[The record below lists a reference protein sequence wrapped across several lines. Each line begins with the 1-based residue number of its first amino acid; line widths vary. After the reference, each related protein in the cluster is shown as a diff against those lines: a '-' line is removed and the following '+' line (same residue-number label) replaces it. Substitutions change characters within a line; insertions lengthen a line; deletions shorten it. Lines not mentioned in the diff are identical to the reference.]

1 MPKLDDDID
10 ALFKLPLTEFVSA
23 RKALAARLKQ
33 NGFVSE
39 AEGVKAL
46 AKPSISAW
54 TVNQLYWRHR
64 EPFNELIA
72 TGQRFRKAQVT
83 GKMVNMREALDARR
97 DALARLSDLATEA
110 LRDAGHN
117 PSLDTLRTISTTLEA
132 LSVATSLSATS
143 LSATSLSATS
153 LSDGPTLGRL
163 TADIDPPGF
172 DSLGSFAPSAGITK
186 RAAEPVHISPSKKS
200 VTASSKAQ
208 VAATLAS
215 RQKERQARIKAA
227 KASLQQAR
235 KSLTAARAAARSLE
249 GAQKKAGATVKE
261 AAKQKR
267 EAEERFK
274 RASAA
279 SADAAMRAQGIAVEL
294 TKATKTLDDAK
305 RTVEGA
311 TKELENSFR
320 ESA

>member
-10 ALFKLPLTEFVSA
+10 ALFKLPLTEFVGA

-46 AKPSISAW
+46 AKPSISIW
-54 TVNQLYWRHR
+54 TVNQLYWRQR
-64 EPFNELIA
+64 EAFDELIA
-72 TGQRFRKAQVT
+72 TGQRFHKAQAA

-97 DALARLSDLATEA
+97 EALSRLSDLATEA

-117 PSLDTLRTISTTLEA
+117 PSLDTLRRISTTLEA
-132 LSVATSLSATS
+132 LSVATSLS
-143 LSATSLSATS
+143 
-153 LSDGPTLGRL
+153 DRPTPGRL
-163 TADIDPPGF
+163 THDIDPPGF
-172 DSLGSFAPSAGITK
+172 DSLGSFAPSAGVTK
-186 RAAEPVHISPSKKS
+186 RAAEPLHVSPSKKA

-208 VAATLAS
+208 EAAAEPS
-215 RQKERQARIKAA
+215 RREGRQARINAA
-227 KASLQQAR
+227 KASLQDAR
-235 KSLTAARAAARSLE
+235 KSLTAARAAVKSLE
-249 GAQKKAGATVKE
+249 DAQKKAEATVKE

-274 RASAA
+274 KASAA
-279 SADAAMRAQGIAVEL
+279 AADAALRAQSIVVEL

-305 RTVEGA
+305 RTVESA

>member
-10 ALFKLPLTEFVSA
+10 ALFKLPLTEFVGA

-33 NGFVSE
+33 NGFASE

-64 EPFNELIA
+64 EAFDELIA

-97 DALARLSDLATEA
+97 EALSHLSDLATEA

-117 PSLDTLRTISTTLEA
+117 PSLDTLRRITTTLEA
-132 LSVATSLSATS
+132 LSAYTSV
-143 LSATSLSATS
+143 
-153 LSDGPTLGRL
+153 SDGPTLGRL
-163 TADIDPPGF
+163 TEDIDPPGF
-172 DSLGSFAPSAGITK
+172 DSLGSFAPSAGMTT
-186 RAAEPVHISPSKKS
+186 RAAEPLPVSPSKKAI
-200 VTASSKAQ
+200 TASSKAQ
-208 VAATLAS
+208 EAAS
-215 RQKERQARIKAA
+215 RREERQARIDGA

-235 KSLTAARAAARSLE
+235 KSLTAARAAVKSLE
-249 GAQKKAGATVKE
+249 GAQKKAEATAKE
-261 AAKQKR
+261 AAQTRR

-274 RASAA
+274 KASAA
-279 SADAAMRAQGIAVEL
+279 SADASLRAQSIAVEL
-294 TKATKTLDDAK
+294 TKATETLDDAK
-305 RTVEGA
+305 RTVESA

>member
-1 MPKLDDDID
+1 MTKLDDDID
-10 ALFKLPLTEFVSA
+10 DLFELPLTEFVGA
-23 RKALAARLKQ
+23 RKALAGRLKQ
-33 NGFVSE
+33 KGFVSE

-64 EPFNELIA
+64 EAFDELIA

-97 DALARLSDLATEA
+97 DALSHLSDLATET

-117 PSLDTLRTISTTLEA
+117 PSLDTMRRVATTLEA
-132 LSVATSLSATS
+132 LSVASSVADDL
-143 LSATSLSATS
+143 
-153 LSDGPTLGRL
+153 TLGRL
-163 TADIDPPGF
+163 TEDIDPPGF

-186 RAAEPVHISPSKKS
+186 RTAEPPRVSPAKKA
-200 VTASSKAQ
+200 VAASSKAK
-208 VAATLAS
+208 AAAAEAS
-215 RQKERQARIKAA
+215 RQKERQARINAA

-235 KSLTAARAAARSLE
+235 KSLTAARAETRSLE
-249 GAQKKAGATVKE
+249 VAQ
-261 AAKQKR
+261 QKR
-267 EAEERFK
+267 AAEERFK
-274 RASAA
+274 KAIAA
-279 SADAAMRAQGIAVEL
+279 STDAALRAQSIAVEL
-294 TKATKTLDDAK
+294 TKATKTLEDAK
-305 RTVEGA
+305 RTVESA

>member
-10 ALFKLPLTEFVSA
+10 ALFKLPLTEFVGA
-23 RKALAARLKQ
+23 RKALATRLKR
-33 NGFVSE
+33 NGFASE
-39 AEGVKAL
+39 AESVKAL

-64 EPFNELIA
+64 EAFDELIA

-97 DALARLSDLATEA
+97 EALAHLSDLATEA
-110 LRDAGHN
+110 LRAAGHN
-117 PSLDTLRTISTTLEA
+117 PSLDTVRRIATTLEA
-132 LSVATSLSATS
+132 LSAYA
-143 LSATSLSATS
+143 A

-163 TADIDPPGF
+163 TEDIDPPGF

-186 RAAEPVHISPSKKS
+186 RALSPSKKPL
-200 VTASSKAQ
+200 TASSKSQ
-208 VAATLAS
+208 KATAEPS
-215 RQKERQARIKAA
+215 RQKERQARINGA
-227 KASLQQAR
+227 KTSLQQAR
-235 KSLTAARAAARSLE
+235 KSLTAARVAVKSLE
-249 GAQKKAGATVKE
+249 GAQKKAEAEAKEAVKE
-261 AAKQKR
+261 KR
-267 EAEERFK
+267 EADERFK

-279 SADAAMRAQGIAVEL
+279 STDATLRAQSIGVEL
-294 TKATKTLDDAK
+294 TKATRTLDDAQ
-305 RTVEGA
+305 RAVERA

>member
-10 ALFKLPLTEFVSA
+10 ALFKLPLTEFVGA

-33 NGFVSE
+33 NRLVSE
-39 AEGVKAL
+39 AEDVKAL

-64 EPFNELIA
+64 EAFDELIA
-72 TGQRFRKAQVT
+72 TGQRFHKAQVT

-97 DALARLSDLATEA
+97 EALSHLSDLASEA

-117 PSLDTLRTISTTLEA
+117 PSLDTLRRISTTLEA
-132 LSVATSLSATS
+132 LSVATSLSHS
-143 LSATSLSATS
+143 LS
-153 LSDGPTLGRL
+153 LGRL
-163 TADIDPPGF
+163 TEDIDPPGF

-186 RAAEPVHISPSKKS
+186 PAAKPLHVNPSKKA
-200 VTASSKAQ
+200 VTVSSKAQ
-208 VAATLAS
+208 DAAAEAS
-215 RQKERQARIKAA
+215 RQKERQARINAA
-227 KASLQQAR
+227 KASLQQDR
-235 KSLTAARAAARSLE
+235 KSLTAARAALKSLE
-249 GAQKKAGATVKE
+249 GAQKKAEATVKE

-274 RASAA
+274 KASAA
-279 SADAAMRAQGIAVEL
+279 SADAALRAQSIVVEL

-305 RTVEGA
+305 REVESA